1 MSHYVIRR
9 ALQAIPLLIGIS
21 VIVFVLLQMTPG
33 GPLAIAE
40 NPGGSG
46 RVTQEQLE
54 RLRAKYGLDDPLYMR
69 YLHWAGDLVRGDW
82 GTSFNTG
89 QPVLAMIGER
99 IPATLLLT
107 GLAFLVT
114 LILAFPI
121 GIISAARQYSLFDY
135 IATTAAFLGIAV
147 PSFWLA
153 LMFLYVFTFS
163 LGWLPAVGLGD
174 PRQQYEGFAA
184 VVDRARHLI
193 MPIGVLA
200 LVSTASLTRYV
211 RAAMLD
217 VLGQDYMRTARGK
230 GLTERAALMRHAL
243 KNAAIPVV
251 TILALEI
258 PDLFIGSVIV
268 ESIFAISGMGRLFVE
283 SADLRDYPVLM
294 GILLIASFLVI
305 LFNLIADI
313 LYSRLDPRIRYR

>member
-193 MPIGVLA
+193 MPVSVLA

>member
-9 ALQAIPLLIGIS
+9 TVQAIPLLIGIR

-46 RVTQEQLE
+46 RVIQEQLE

-107 GLAFLVT
+107 GLASLVT

-193 MPIGVLA
+193 MPVSVLA

>member
-9 ALQAIPLLIGIS
+9 TLQAIPLLIGIS

-193 MPIGVLA
+193 MPVSVLA